1 MRGAKVAGFSIGWVT
16 RVTIAAVVG
25 ILILKW
31 LVARFIPVPG
41 LQRTVAAV

>member
-1 MRGAKVAGFSIGWVT
+1 MRGARVAGFSIGWVT

-31 LVARFIPVPG
+31 LVNKFVPVPG
-41 LQRTVAAV
+41 LQRTVNAV